1 MPAGER
7 TSMQRGGTP
16 GARAAR
22 KQPAP
27 LYKRLPHGPHRLD
40 RREVALNQR
49 ARIHGAMIEAV
60 ARSGYEETSVKQ
72 VIALAGVS
80 RRSFYEHF
88 ANREAC
94 FLATFDAIA
103 GRGIRRVTR
112 AYLAQDGGLEER
124 LGAAFTELSAIER
137 SEPKAAAL
145 VAWEAQAAGAA
156 GLARVRTATGAC
168 EQLLARGFGEAREAG
183 PLPTP
188 IARGIAG
195 GLQGIVTRSVRPG
208 GETADEDLAAK
219 LLAWTLSFRG
229 SGVTQ
234 VAERMRATAARR
246 LAAGA
251 LRGAASSQRSA
262 PPAQER
268 ARLLESVLRLAG
280 AGVYGELTAP
290 QIAEEANV
298 PLETFFALHPDRDA
312 CFMAA
317 LEMLGEQ
324 LLAIAAEDALDGR
337 DWAQA
342 VRAVLGAVLGHLAAS
357 PLCASTIAE
366 TAFAAGRAPL
376 QRNLQ
381 IAEALALRLTANAPG
396 GPAPRAAV
404 EGIAGALW
412 HTVGCQVAAGRSGLL
427 PLLSDHLTFVVLA
440 PCIGADGAAEAL
452 AREASG

>member
-1 MPAGER
+1 MSAGER
-7 TSMQRGGTP
+7 TPVQRAGKPRTG
-16 GARAAR
+16 AAR

-27 LYKRLPHGPHRLD
+27 LYQRLPHGPHRLD

-49 ARIHGAMIEAV
+49 TRIHGAMIEAV
-60 ARSGYEETSVKQ
+60 ARGGYETTSVKQ
-72 VIALAGVS
+72 VIGLAGVS

-94 FLATFDAIA
+94 FLATFDVIA
-103 GRGIRRVTR
+103 ARGIRRVTR
-112 AYLAQDGGLEER
+112 AYLSGGGDLERR
-124 LGAAFTELSAIER
+124 LAAAFEELSAIER
-137 SEPKAAAL
+137 SDPKAAVL

-156 GLARVRTATGAC
+156 GLARLRAATGAC
-168 EQLLARGFGEAREAG
+168 EQLLARGFGEAREAA

-195 GLQGIVTRSVRPG
+195 GIQGIATRSVQPG
-208 GETADEDLAAK
+208 RARQREDLAAE

-229 SGVTQ
+229 TGVAQ

-251 LRGAASSQRSA
+251 LRGAASSQL
-262 PPAQER
+262 PAAGAQQR
-268 ARLLESVLRLAG
+268 VLESVLALAA
-280 AGVYGELTAP
+280 AGPYGELTAP
-290 QIAEEANV
+290 QISEEAGV
-298 PLETFFALHPDRDA
+298 ALEVFRALHGERDA

-317 LEMLGEQ
+317 LEMVGER
-324 LLAIAAEDALDGR
+324 LLAIAAEDALAGR

-342 VRAVLGAVLGHLAAS
+342 VRAALGALLGHLAAS
-357 PLCASTIAE
+357 PLYAATIAQS
-366 TAFAAGRAPL
+366 AFAAGRAPL
-376 QRNLQ
+376 LRNLE
-381 IAEALALRLTANAPG
+381 IAEALSLRLTAGAPG
-396 GPAPRAAV
+396 GPAPRATV

-440 PCIGADGAAEAL
+440 PCIGADAA
-452 AREASG
+452 ARELALEPAG